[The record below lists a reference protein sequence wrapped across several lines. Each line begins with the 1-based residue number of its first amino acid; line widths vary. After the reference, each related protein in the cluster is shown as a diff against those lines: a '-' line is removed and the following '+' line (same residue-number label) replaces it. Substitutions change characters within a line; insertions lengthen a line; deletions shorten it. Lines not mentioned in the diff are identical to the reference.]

1 MTFVRKADAA
11 APVADHQNNA
21 LHSERVSAS
30 AGTRFLCREFRND
43 PDGFRVGFLLKQLR
57 RKIRIYVTAMLLAG
71 VITQT
76 ATLTQAAD
84 TQATID
90 TQTTATTQAAA
101 DNRIADLSPFPI
113 HGVVEGFYGSHW
125 TPDERLDIIRFM
137 GEFGLQ
143 SYFYAPKDDPYH
155 RSRWREPYAGEQLAI
170 FEELL
175 EVARRHN
182 VTIYY
187 AISPGL
193 DMVYSSE
200 EDYQALLAKMEAM
213 IGLGITHVAL
223 FLDDVPETLNHA
235 ADKEAFANLGEAH
248 VHVINR
254 LYRDLHERGTELA
267 VCPTTYTDA
276 WGDRD
281 YVRILGEG
289 VPIEIPLFWTGVDVA
304 IARITAGQAR
314 NWGEKMQRKPL
325 IWDNFPV
332 NDYDSWRVFLGP
344 LEGRDPELASTTTGI
359 VANPMNQPYASM
371 IPLATV
377 AYYALDPYNYEP
389 EPALERALQE
399 LFPAETLPHIRKL
412 VTLYREPGW
421 EDNIFTPIYTPGKPF
436 HVETIARG
444 LQRFED
450 ALAGLAELGYDGK
463 ANGDDNPGPD
473 TTNPDSDA
481 SSYSGTAPG
490 PDAYPDDDASIQPPA
505 KERRVHGLVAELE
518 PFLEKTRADFQALV
532 DNPAYYTDAR
542 GLLHY
547 NVERQTLQARRT
559 PFEVTLDGDLTEWHY
574 EAFHAIPVA
583 GRTLTPDPAS
593 ATNGSGFRHPEVA
606 VVHDD
611 THLYFGLRFY
621 REGDL
626 MTRDPFFQG
635 DHIMLLVDTDPAD
648 TDTWIRPQDPIVVMR
663 PQADPTDAGTAADG
677 TDPDRDTAGT
687 ADDDGP
693 PDVTAET
700 SDVAAGAS
708 AARAADGTIAW
719 QEPGFKTRILDL
731 TPFTQRGI
739 SDIHLYTLTGF
750 FYHQMANPVHD
761 ETHAFGEQ
769 VRFGWMPTGYGYSAV
784 VAIPHG
790 GEAELRATLAGLMTT
805 ETEDGR
811 RSYRFLLS
819 KRPYLGNTY
828 TFPLIQLTGLD

>member
-1 MTFVRKADAA
+1 MMFTKRSDTAVPATGSQAIDENFVRVPAA
-11 APVADHQNNA
+11 AGA
-21 LHSERVSAS
+21 
-30 AGTRFLCREFRND
+30 RFLCRTNLILSGCR
-43 PDGFRVGFLLKQLR
+43 RLIRAFLHLKRQ
-57 RKIRIYVTAMLLAG
+57 IRIHATLLLLAALMVPAG
-71 VITQT
+71 AMAIS
-76 ATLTQAAD
+76 A
-84 TQATID
+84 
-90 TQTTATTQAAA
+90 
-101 DNRIADLSPFPI
+101 NRTADLSPFPI

-125 TPDERLDIIRFM
+125 TPEERLDIIRFM

-175 EVARRHN
+175 QVARRHD
-182 VTIYY
+182 VTIWY

-200 EDYQALLAKMEAM
+200 EDYQALLSKLEAM
-213 IGLGITHVAL
+213 IDLGITHVAL
-223 FLDDVPETLNHA
+223 FLDDVPESLNHA
-235 ADKEAFANLGEAH
+235 DDREAFANLGEAH

-254 LYRDLHERGTELA
+254 LHSDLNERGTELA

-289 VPIEIPLFWTGVDVA
+289 VPTEIPLFWTGVDVA
-304 IARITAGQAR
+304 IARITADEAR
-314 NWGEKMQRKPL
+314 NWGDKMQRKPL

-332 NDYDSWRVFLGP
+332 NDFDSWRVFLGP
-344 LEGRDPELASTTTGI
+344 LEGREAGLAETTTGI

-377 AYYALDPYNYEP
+377 AYYALDPYSYEP

-399 LFPAETLPHIRKL
+399 LFPPETLPHIREL
-412 VTLYREPGW
+412 VALYREPGW
-421 EDNIFTPIYTPGKPF
+421 EDNIFTPIYTPGKAL

-444 LQRFED
+444 LQRFGD
-450 ALAGLAELGYDGK
+450 ALAGLAALGYDGE
-463 ANGDDNPGPD
+463 G
-473 TTNPDSDA
+473 
-481 SSYSGTAPG
+481 SSSM
-490 PDAYPDDDASIQPPA
+490 

-532 DNPAYYTDAR
+532 DNPAYETDAR
-542 GLLHY
+542 GLLQY
-547 NVERQTLQARRT
+547 NVERQTLQARRA
-559 PFEVTLDGDLTEWHY
+559 PFEISLDGDLTEWNF

-593 ATNGSGFRHPEVA
+593 ASNRSGFRHPEVA

-626 MTRDPFFQG
+626 VTRDPFFQG

-663 PQADPTDAGTAADG
+663 PQADPTDAGAAADG
-677 TDPDRDTAGT
+677 TDPERDTNGT
-687 ADDDGP
+687 ADTAAP
-693 PDVTAET
+693 PET

-708 AARAADGTIAW
+708 AARAADETIAW
-719 QEPGFKTRILDL
+719 QEPGFKTRILNL

-750 FYHQMANPVHD
+750 FYHPMANPMHP
-761 ETHAFGEQ
+761 ETQEFSEGVQ
-769 VRFGWMPTGYGYSAV
+769 FGWMPTGYGYSAV

-790 GEAELRATLAGLMTT
+790 GENELRATLAGLMTT
-805 ETEDGR
+805 ETDDGR

-828 TFPLIQLTGLD
+828 TFPMIRLTGLE

>member
-1 MTFVRKADAA
+1 MSTSDADTHKAVRQNS
-11 APVADHQNNA
+11 VANQT
-21 LHSERVSAS
+21 RVSAG
-30 AGTRFLCREFRND
+30 AGTRFLCLEHISHNIWSGTRLF
-43 PDGFRVGFLLKQLR
+43 LKQLK
-57 RKIRIYVTAMLLAG
+57 RKIRIHVTLLLAG
-71 VITQT
+71 LLFAGLLGPTGSD
-76 ATLTQAAD
+76 ASEAGGPA
-84 TQATID
+84 
-90 TQTTATTQAAA
+90 
-101 DNRIADLSPFPI
+101 NLSPFSI

-175 EVARRHN
+175 DVARLHD
-182 VTIYY
+182 VTIWY

-213 IGLGITHVAL
+213 IGLGITHAAL
-223 FLDDVPETLNHA
+223 FLDDVPESLNHA
-235 ADKEAFANLGEAH
+235 ADREAFASLGEAH

-254 LYRDLHERGTELA
+254 LYADLQERGTELA

-289 VPIEIPLFWTGVDVA
+289 IPTEIPLFWTGVDVA
-304 IARITAGQAR
+304 IARITADQAL
-314 NWGEKMQRKPL
+314 NWGEKMQRQPL

-344 LEGRDPELASTTTGI
+344 LEGRDPELAETTTGI

-371 IPLATV
+371 IPLATI

-399 LFPAETLPHIRKL
+399 LFPPETLPQIREL
-412 VTLYREPGW
+412 AALYRQPGW
-421 EDNIFTPIYTPGKPF
+421 KDNIFTPIYTPGKPF
-436 HVETIARG
+436 HVEAIGRG

-450 ALAGLAELGYDGK
+450 ALDGLSQLGYDG
-463 ANGDDNPGPD
+463 DPIRDYGPD
-473 TTNPDSDA
+473 PDSTSGSGA
-481 SSYSGTAPG
+481 SSYSGVNPQSDAHPDNTAARHAPV
-490 PDAYPDDDASIQPPA
+490 
-505 KERRVHGLVAELE
+505 KERRVHGLVSELE
-518 PFLEKTRADFQALV
+518 PFLKKTREDFQALV

-547 NVERQTLQARRT
+547 NIERQTLQARKT
-559 PFEVTLDGDLTEWHY
+559 PFKISMDGDLTEWNY
-574 EAFHAIPVA
+574 EAFHAIPVD
-583 GRTLTPDPAS
+583 GRPMTPEPTTALDT
-593 ATNGSGFRHPEVA
+593 ATAATTGSGLRHPEVA

-611 THLYFGLRFY
+611 THLYFGMRFF
-621 REGDL
+621 REGEL
-626 MTRDPFFQG
+626 VTRDPFFQG
-635 DHIMLLVDTDPAD
+635 DHIMLLVDSNPAN

-663 PQADPTDAGTAADG
+663 PDASSPGVGHGAQEYDGDVIPTPAGA
-677 TDPDRDTAGT
+677 PDI
-687 ADDDGP
+687 
-693 PDVTAET
+693 T
-700 SDVAAGAS
+700 SDVAAGAE
-708 AARAADGTIAW
+708 ATRAADGTVAW
-719 QEPGFKTRILDL
+719 QDPGFKTRILDL
-731 TPFTQRGI
+731 TPFTRRGI

-750 FYHQMANPVHD
+750 FYHTMANPRHTGTK
-761 ETHAFGEQ
+761 EFGDGVQ
-769 VRFGWMPTGYGYSAV
+769 FGWMPTDYGYSAV
-784 VAIPHG
+784 LAIPHNG
-790 GEAELRATLAGLMTT
+790 QSEIRATLAGLMTT
-805 ETEDGR
+805 DTADGR

-819 KRPYLGNTY
+819 RRPYMGNTY
-828 TFPLIQLTGLD
+828 TFPLIRLTGMETM

>member
-1 MTFVRKADAA
+1 MMFTKRSDTAVPATGSQAIDENFVRVPAA
-11 APVADHQNNA
+11 AGA
-21 LHSERVSAS
+21 
-30 AGTRFLCREFRND
+30 RFLCRTNLILSGCR
-43 PDGFRVGFLLKQLR
+43 RLIRAFLHLKRQ
-57 RKIRIYVTAMLLAG
+57 IRIHATLLLLAALMVPAG
-71 VITQT
+71 AMAIS
-76 ATLTQAAD
+76 A
-84 TQATID
+84 
-90 TQTTATTQAAA
+90 
-101 DNRIADLSPFPI
+101 NRTADLSPFPI

-125 TPDERLDIIRFM
+125 TPEERLDIIRFM

-175 EVARRHN
+175 EVARRHD
-182 VTIYY
+182 VTIWY

-193 DMVYSSE
+193 DMIYSSE
-200 EDYQALLAKMEAM
+200 EDYQALLSKMEAM
-213 IGLGITHVAL
+213 IDLGITHVAL
-223 FLDDVPETLNHA
+223 FLDDVPETLNHE
-235 ADKEAFANLGEAH
+235 ADRQAFANLGEAH

-254 LYRDLHERGTELA
+254 LHRDLNERGTELA

-276 WGDRD
+276 WGDRQ

-289 VPIEIPLFWTGVDVA
+289 VPAEIPLFWTGVDVA
-304 IARITAGQAR
+304 IARITADEAR
-314 NWGEKMQRKPL
+314 YWGEKMQRKPL

-332 NDYDSWRVFLGP
+332 NDFDSWRVFLGP
-344 LEGRDPELASTTTGI
+344 LEGREGDLATTTTGI

-399 LFPAETLPHIRKL
+399 LFPPETLPHIREL
-412 VTLYREPGW
+412 VTLYRQPGW
-421 EDNIFTPIYTPGKPF
+421 EDNVFTPIYTPGKPF
-436 HVETIARG
+436 HVETITRG
-444 LQRFED
+444 LDRFED
-450 ALAGLAELGYDGK
+450 ALAALAELGFDGK
-463 ANGDDNPGPD
+463 PDDAGNA
-473 TTNPDSDA
+473 A
-481 SSYSGTAPG
+481 SSR
-490 PDAYPDDDASIQPPA
+490 
-505 KERRVHGLVAELE
+505 KERRVHGLVSELE
-518 PFLEKTRADFQALV
+518 PFLEKTTADFQALV

-547 NVERQTLQARRT
+547 NVERQTLQARRA
-559 PFEVTLDGDLTEWHY
+559 PFKVTMDGDLSEWQY

-583 GRTLTPDPAS
+583 GRPLTPAPAADPAA
-593 ATNGSGFRHPEVA
+593 ATGSGFRHPEVA

-611 THLYFGLRFY
+611 THLYFGLRFF

-626 MTRDPFFQG
+626 VIRDPFFQG
-635 DHIMLLVDTDPAD
+635 DHIMLLVDTDPTD

-663 PQADPTDAGTAADG
+663 PQEDSD
-677 TDPDRDTAGT
+677 DPDRDANGY
-687 ADDDGP
+687 ADTDGP
-693 PDVTAET
+693 PDAAAET

-708 AARAADGTIAW
+708 AARAADETIAW
-719 QEPGFKTRILDL
+719 QDPGFKARILNL

-750 FYHQMANPVHD
+750 FYHQMTNPIHEQTV
-761 ETHAFGEQ
+761 AFGEE
-769 VRFGWMPTGYGYSAV
+769 VRFGWMPTAFGYSAV

-805 ETEDGR
+805 ETDDGR
-811 RSYRFLLS
+811 RSHRFLLS

-828 TFPLIQLTGLD
+828 TFPLIRLTGLD

>member
-1 MTFVRKADAA
+1 MSIFRKTGAA
-11 APVADHQNNA
+11 APVADHQNNI
-21 LHSERVSAS
+21 LQSERVPAS
-30 AGTRFLCREFRND
+30 AGTRFLCREFRNN
-43 PDGFRVGFLLKQLR
+43 PGGFRVGFLLKQFR
-57 RKIRIYVTAMLLAG
+57 RKIRICVTAMLLAG
-71 VITQT
+71 VIMQA
-76 ATLTQAAD
+76 ATVTQARATD
-84 TQATID
+84 T
-90 TQTTATTQAAA
+90 
-101 DNRIADLSPFPI
+101 RIADLSPFPI

-125 TPDERLDIIRFM
+125 TPEERLDIIRFM

-155 RSRWREPYAGEQLAI
+155 RSRWREPYSGEHLAI

-175 EVARRHN
+175 EVAKRHQ
-182 VTIYY
+182 VTIWY

-235 ADKEAFANLGEAH
+235 ADREAFANLGEAH

-254 LYRDLHERGTELA
+254 LYRDLQERGTELA

-289 VPIEIPLFWTGVDVA
+289 IPTEIPLFWTGVDVA
-304 IARITAGQAR
+304 IARITADEAR

-344 LEGRDPELASTTTGI
+344 LEGRDPDLARTTTGI
-359 VANPMNQPYASM
+359 VANPMNQPYTSM

-399 LFPAETLPHIRKL
+399 LFPPETLPHIREL
-412 VTLYREPGW
+412 VALYREPGW

-444 LQRFED
+444 LERFKD
-450 ALAGLAELGYDGK
+450 ALAGLAELGYDGD
-463 ANGDDNPGPD
+463 ADSSENPGSGDNPGSAD
-473 TTNPDSDA
+473 TPGVHANPDDAGSTA
-481 SSYSGTAPG
+481 SSG
-490 PDAYPDDDASIQPPA
+490 PSSI

-574 EAFHAIPVA
+574 EAFHAIPFA

-663 PQADPTDAGTAADG
+663 PQADPTDNGTAADG
-677 TDPDRDTAGT
+677 ADPSREAAGT
-687 ADDDGP
+687 ADADGP
-693 PDVTAET
+693 PDAAAET

-719 QEPGFKTRILDL
+719 QEPGFKTRILNL

-769 VRFGWMPTGYGYSAV
+769 VRFGWMPTEYGYSAV

>member
-1 MTFVRKADAA
+1 MTFIMKTDAA
-11 APVADHQNNA
+11 ANEAVHQNIEQ
-21 LHSERVSAS
+21 HHIRVSAG
-30 AGTRFLCREFRND
+30 AGTRFLCRKNLFRS
-43 PDGFRVGFLLKQLR
+43 GCELMSRALWHLKR
-57 RKIRIYVTAMLLAG
+57 NIRIHVTLLLLAG
-71 VITQT
+71 LVVQSCAVAAPGSGDSSDTGAAT
-76 ATLTQAAD
+76 ATDGATGATDGIAA
-84 TQATID
+84 TTEAVAATPGS
-90 TQTTATTQAAA
+90 TTTGTAT
-101 DNRIADLSPFPI
+101 RIADLSPFPV

-175 EVARRHN
+175 QVARRHD
-182 VTIYY
+182 VTIWY

-200 EDYQALLAKMEAM
+200 EDYQALLSKLEAM
-213 IGLGITHVAL
+213 IDLGITHVAL
-223 FLDDVPETLNHA
+223 FLDDVPESLNHA
-235 ADKEAFANLGEAH
+235 DDREAFANLGEAH

-254 LYRDLHERGTELA
+254 LHSDLNERGTELA

-289 VPIEIPLFWTGVDVA
+289 VPTEIPLFWTGVDVA
-304 IARITAGQAR
+304 IARITADEAR

-332 NDYDSWRVFLGP
+332 NDFDSWRVFLGP
-344 LEGRDPELASTTTGI
+344 LEGREAGLAETTTGI

-377 AYYALDPYNYEP
+377 AYYALDPYSYEP

-399 LFPAETLPHIRKL
+399 LFPPETLPHIREL
-412 VTLYREPGW
+412 VALYREPGW
-421 EDNIFTPIYTPGKPF
+421 EDNIFTPIYTPGKAL
-436 HVETIARG
+436 HVQTIARG
-444 LQRFED
+444 LQRFGD
-450 ALAGLAELGYDGK
+450 ALAGLAALGYDGE
-463 ANGDDNPGPD
+463 G
-473 TTNPDSDA
+473 
-481 SSYSGTAPG
+481 SSSM
-490 PDAYPDDDASIQPPA
+490 

-532 DNPAYYTDAR
+532 DNPAYETDAR
-542 GLLHY
+542 GLLQY
-547 NVERQTLQARRT
+547 NVERQTLQARRA
-559 PFEVTLDGDLTEWHY
+559 PFEISLDGDLTEWNF

-583 GRTLTPDPAS
+583 GRTLTPDPATAS
-593 ATNGSGFRHPEVA
+593 AGSGFRHPEVA

-611 THLYFGLRFY
+611 THLYFGMRFY
-621 REGDL
+621 REGEL
-626 MTRDPFFQG
+626 ATRDPFFQG
-635 DHIMLLVDTDPAD
+635 DHIMLLVDLDPSD

-663 PQADPTDAGTAADG
+663 PQADRSADESKSDGMVSGDTDSDLSDSRDAVVRDS
-677 TDPDRDTAGT
+677 DPD
-687 ADDDGP
+687 
-693 PDVTAET
+693 ET
-700 SDVAAGAS
+700 SDVAAGAE
-708 AARAADGTIAW
+708 ATRAADESIVW

-731 TPFTQRGI
+731 TPFTRRGI

-750 FYHQMANPVHD
+750 FYHPMANPRHP
-761 ETHAFGEQ
+761 ETQEFSEGVQ
-769 VRFGWMPTGYGYSAV
+769 FGWMPTDYGYSAV
-784 VAIPHG
+784 LAVPHDG
-790 GEAELRATLAGLMTT
+790 MSGIRATLAGIFTT
-805 ETEDGR
+805 ETPDGR
-811 RSYRFLLS
+811 RSHRFLLS

-828 TFPLIQLTGLD
+828 TFPLIRLTGPLE